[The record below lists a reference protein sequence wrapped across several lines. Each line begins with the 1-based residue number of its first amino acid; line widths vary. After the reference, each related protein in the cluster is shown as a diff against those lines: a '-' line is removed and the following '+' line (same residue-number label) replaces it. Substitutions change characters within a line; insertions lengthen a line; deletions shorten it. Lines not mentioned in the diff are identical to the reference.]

1 MHLDRILFQKTLAC
15 QISKPLARGDEGH
28 VFYPGKSLALAF
40 EILTDR
46 THCEASRVAAK
57 LRAVRTMTLPL
68 LALYHGKGRAMTSKC
83 PAVVQRPFH
92 LHFWMLFDPIK
103 QHLHIDVVA
112 VQIVQPQQVWF
123 IFLSPLQKFF
133 GRTLGTK
140 AMGIEQPRLDRM
152 HLAVKICAN
161 TNGVFLE
168 PFWYRAFAA
177 IGDFD
182 LVAFGFQLLSKVCA
196 NTACTANAA
205 NRINKKDF
213 HTLHHLFYRITV
225 CRNALISCKIVTPQF
240 RILARLAVIP

>member
-1 MHLDRILFQKTLAC
+1 
-15 QISKPLARGDEGH
+15 
-28 VFYPGKSLALAF
+28 
-40 EILTDR
+40 
-46 THCEASRVAAK
+46 
-57 LRAVRTMTLPL
+57 
-68 LALYHGKGRAMTSKC
+68 
-83 PAVVQRPFH
+83 
-92 LHFWMLFDPIK
+92 
-103 QHLHIDVVA
+103 
-112 VQIVQPQQVWF
+112 
-123 IFLSPLQKFF
+123 
-133 GRTLGTK
+133 
-140 AMGIEQPRLDRM
+140 MGIEQPRLDRM

-240 RILARLAVIP
+240 RIIARSAVIP

>member
-1 MHLDRILFQKTLAC
+1 MA
-15 QISKPLARGDEGH
+15 SEG
-28 VFYPGKSLALAF
+28 
-40 EILTDR
+40 
-46 THCEASRVAAK
+46 
-57 LRAVRTMTLPL
+57 
-68 LALYHGKGRAMTSKC
+68 
-83 PAVVQRPFH
+83 PAVMQRPFH
-92 LHFWMLFDPIK
+92 LHFRMLFDPIK
-103 QHLHIDVVA
+103 QHLHIDIVA
-112 VQIVQPQQVWF
+112 MEIVEPQQVWF
-123 IFLSPLQKFF
+123 VFLSPLQELFSC
-133 GRTLGTK
+133 TLGAK